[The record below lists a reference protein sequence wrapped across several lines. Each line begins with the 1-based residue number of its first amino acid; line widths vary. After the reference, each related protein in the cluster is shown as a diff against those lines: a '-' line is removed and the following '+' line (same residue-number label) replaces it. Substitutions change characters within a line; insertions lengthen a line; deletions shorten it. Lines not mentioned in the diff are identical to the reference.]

1 MPEFEV
7 RGMKCGPRKKK
18 LFPKVLGKAR
28 VYETQKPRRIPVVEL
43 VSDDGISRELKV
55 RAYLMKPPCFRQRSH
70 KRIR

>member
-28 VYETQKPRRIPVVEL
+28 VYETQKPRRVPAVKL
-43 VSDDGISRELKV
+43 VSDDGISRVLEM
-55 RAYLMKPPCFRQRSH
+55 RAYLMKPPGLRQSTH
-70 KRIR
+70 E